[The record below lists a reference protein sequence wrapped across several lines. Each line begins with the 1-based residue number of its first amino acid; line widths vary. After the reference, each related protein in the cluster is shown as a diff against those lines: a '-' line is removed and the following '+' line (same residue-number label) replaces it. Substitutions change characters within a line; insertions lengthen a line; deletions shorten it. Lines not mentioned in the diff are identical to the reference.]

1 MSNLSP
7 AAIALE
13 ADLCLLTRLPLPKE
27 ADLDAIKERVF
38 GSVEGVPRTEDES
51 RWRYVDAIV
60 QAFDAAG
67 VYRIEQLP
75 EEVRRLV
82 KKVGA
87 VSAERDRLMAA
98 LHKLEDS
105 YGARTRERDDALAN
119 IDRLL
124 EANKRHVAERDE
136 ARSEVRRLQSIIDE
150 QDTEHDDVSDDLR
163 RVREEY
169 DALREKYEALNADHR
184 DFILARRRANDLE
197 SEGNRLRTE
206 NANLTDAAP
215 ALTTERDRLAAR
227 VREHEETLAVL
238 SNVNADLFRAQQDLA
253 STRAA
258 HATLAKQVDGLT
270 YERDKAVT
278 ALEDMGERESIAR
291 ADAVHCHQE
300 MRILRADLTRA
311 LNRVEE
317 LQAETVEQEN
327 RYNHMALVVVDLLKG
342 RGVE

>member
-1 MSNLSP
+1 
-7 AAIALE
+7 
-13 ADLCLLTRLPLPKE
+13 
-27 ADLDAIKERVF
+27 
-38 GSVEGVPRTEDES
+38 
-51 RWRYVDAIV
+51 
-60 QAFDAAG
+60 
-67 VYRIEQLP
+67 
-75 EEVRRLV
+75 
-82 KKVGA
+82 
-87 VSAERDRLMAA
+87 MAA

-124 EANKRHVAERDE
+124 ETNKRHVTERDE

-163 RVREEY
+163 RVRAEY

-206 NANLTDAAP
+206 NANLKDSAH

-238 SNVNADLFRAQQDLA
+238 SNVNAELFKTQQELREARDEN
-253 STRAA
+253 
-258 HATLAKQVDGLT
+258 
-270 YERDKAVT
+270 ERVHNH
-278 ALEDMGERESIAR
+278 RESL
-291 ADAVHCHQE
+291 E
-300 MRILRADLTRA
+300 KKLLKLREH
-311 LNRVEE
+311 VQE

-327 RYNHMALVVVDLLKG
+327 RYNHLALVVVDLLKE